1 MMTTMTTKVKDSLLL
16 IDCILFVQHLIIAML
31 PISDDT
37 PMPTS
42 ALLGPIESDPE
53 DAAEDFEPV
62 DDELGSEDE
71 IEDEGNFVV
80 VAFSFFLLLLVEH
93 CLTQF
98 CVLLQQMTRTNWRHQ
113 PKSKRQKIQ

>member
-1 MMTTMTTKVKDSLLL
+1 MMMMTTMTTKVKDSLLL
-16 IDCILFVQHLIIAML
+16 IECILFVQHLIIAML

-71 IEDEGNFVV
+71 IEDEGLSLLLFLFSSFYLLNIASLNFV
-80 VAFSFFLLLLVEH
+80 S
-93 CLTQF
+93 CSN
-98 CVLLQQMTRTNWRHQ
+98 R
-113 PKSKRQKIQ
+113 